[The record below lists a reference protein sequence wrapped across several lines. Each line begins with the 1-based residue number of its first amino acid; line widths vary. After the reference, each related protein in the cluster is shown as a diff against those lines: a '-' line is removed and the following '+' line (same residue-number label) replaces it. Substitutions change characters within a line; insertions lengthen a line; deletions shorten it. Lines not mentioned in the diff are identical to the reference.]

1 MIGPMTPLAG
11 LQVVEVAL
19 GVSAVGAGMA
29 SSLPGSL
36 VRDLGADVVRVRSRR
51 RPTLDAGVEFARGWD
66 RGKEIVEVDDA
77 DPARAGSVITALA
90 EAADVLFVAGRED
103 LAERVGLR
111 AWDLARSN
119 PRLVVARIRPGHNA
133 LGVMADLELLV
144 AARSGLLTQIRGH
157 RPGPAFADLTVAS
170 AGAGLSAAVGALA
183 CLVEREATGLGGWV
197 ETSLYDGLQ
206 AILPM
211 IIGRVEH
218 HSPSTTLLWKDQG
231 PAEALSYRCADGE
244 YLQLWFGAK
253 GAYDAFLEHMGD
265 PPSEKGYNAD
275 LISGAMVKRGERW
288 AARFATRDRDWWIA
302 DLAGQNFRCEPVWR
316 PGEALHD
323 PHVIQAGLS
332 VSHHDPERGPMTV
345 LGPVVRVTPAGDG
358 EPQPGPRDGRLLGG
372 VHVLDLSAYL
382 AGPIMPLVLAE
393 LGADVVKVE
402 PLTGDVHRNMEP
414 MFAAGQRGSAPW
426 PST

>member
-19 GVSAVGAGMA
+19 GVSAVGAGLA

-144 AARSGLLTQIRGH
+144 AAR
-157 RPGPAFADLTVAS
+157 
-170 AGAGLSAAVGALA
+170 
-183 CLVEREATGLGGWV
+183 
-197 ETSLYDGLQ
+197 
-206 AILPM
+206 
-211 IIGRVEH
+211 
-218 HSPSTTLLWKDQG
+218 
-231 PAEALSYRCADGE
+231 
-244 YLQLWFGAK
+244 
-253 GAYDAFLEHMGD
+253 
-265 PPSEKGYNAD
+265 
-275 LISGAMVKRGERW
+275 
-288 AARFATRDRDWWIA
+288 
-302 DLAGQNFRCEPVWR
+302 
-316 PGEALHD
+316 
-323 PHVIQAGLS
+323 
-332 VSHHDPERGPMTV
+332 
-345 LGPVVRVTPAGDG
+345 
-358 EPQPGPRDGRLLGG
+358 
-372 VHVLDLSAYL
+372 
-382 AGPIMPLVLAE
+382 
-393 LGADVVKVE
+393 
-402 PLTGDVHRNMEP
+402 
-414 MFAAGQRGSAPW
+414 
-426 PST
+426 